1 MRIVKFEFDANILE
15 EIEVQT
21 GRDALHQAIGY
32 LSQWGSGS
40 DRYADVCLYAF
51 ASVRLG
57 IEIVASYRSEP
68 GGSPNYQ
75 IVAVWHPDSADTRS
89 TAGHF
94 GFHS

>member
-1 MRIVKFEFDANILE
+1 MRTVKFEFDANILE

-40 DRYADVCLYAF
+40 DRYADVCLCAF
-51 ASVRLG
+51 ASGAG

-68 GGSPNYQ
+68 GGSLNYQ
-75 IVAVWHPDSADTRS
+75 IGAVWHPDSADTRS